1 MKILVTVDGSDI
13 SLRALK
19 YALGLAKQFAKP
31 GVVTVLHVDPPAFP
45 GVERRLGHQAIADY
59 HAANHEHALAPARAM
74 LKRSKLAVDEV
85 HAVGEIAET
94 ILDVA
99 RRRRIDLIVMGSHG
113 RSAVKGVLLGSVS
126 TKVIA
131 QTDIP
136 VTIIR

>member
-19 YALGLAKQFAKP
+19 YALNLAKQLAKP
-31 GVVTVLHVDPPAFP
+31 GAVTVLHVDPPMFP
-45 GVERRLGHQAIADY
+45 GVERRIGAQAVADY
-59 HAANHEHALAPARAM
+59 HAANHAHALAPARAT

-85 HAVGEIAET
+85 HAVGEVADT
-94 ILDVA
+94 ILEVA
-99 RRRRIDLIVMGSHG
+99 RKRRTDLIVMGSHG
-113 RSAVKGVLLGSVS
+113 RTAVQGVLLGSVS

>member
-19 YALGLAKQFAKP
+19 YALGLGKLLAKP
-31 GVVTVLHVDPPAFP
+31 ATITMLHVDPAAFP
-45 GVERRLGHQAIADY
+45 GVERRIGRQAVEEY
-59 HAANHEHALAPARAM
+59 HAANHEHALKAARAAI
-74 LKRSKLAVDEV
+74 KRSRLVVQEV
-85 HAVGEIAET
+85 NEVGDIAET
-94 ILDVA
+94 ILTVA
-99 RRRRIDLIVMGSHG
+99 RKRKTDLIVMGSHG

>member
-19 YALGLAKQFAKP
+19 YALTLAKQLVKP
-31 GVVTVLHVDPPAFP
+31 GTITVLHVDPPAFP
-45 GVERRLGHQAIADY
+45 GVERRIGAQAVADY
-59 HAANHEHALAPARAM
+59 HAANHAHALAPARAA

-85 HAVGEIAET
+85 HAVGEIADT

-99 RRRRIDLIVMGSHG
+99 RRRKVDLIVMGSHG